1 MQYKNQL
8 RNFYIPEEQSIYLLN
23 ANDAK
28 KLKDWVALCISELQK
43 LGYTDIEL
51 IGKGAYGFAFAG
63 LDASAQECVFKFS
76 RINLPQHIQERLAD
90 EAFML
95 SQVDHPNVPRYITYQ
110 LVKKQGIL
118 MMQRGKG
125 IDLEQ
130 YSLKHGRLSAR
141 QLIDIAYQLA
151 NVLQALRRHRKDGE
165 LAPIV
170 HGDIKPSNLILD
182 EVTGHLSVIDW
193 GSSVF
198 AQLDAQGQY
207 LSNNVMQLMSADL
220 HTSNARMGD
229 VYFIGSEQ
237 RFGALSSPRFD
248 EQGVAGTL
256 YALASG
262 QSCRFGRK
270 AIPARSLGLP
280 VEFATMLDSMLA
292 DDAGLRAQAGDYF
305 LQHMPRLKH
314 LLLPELTMFDDT
326 PLLPVW
332 VSPQLR
338 ELDTVVYSSRKSFLR
353 EHSDEEGIA
362 YVDDVQL
369 ERYYKNYLEGMGETE
384 KAFVAAVS
392 RLARFPVVGGLA
404 IHWQASGV
412 YIDSSLNLYDASL
425 CEAFALS
432 VNNVVTLARAIGK
445 VGIFKA
451 CLFNARNTIHISR
464 DSTREPFIPAAG
476 AAIPYQL
483 APVLSSEDASK
494 QHSYFEDGKDPDEQL
509 ILPDAIMDD
518 IARLNL
524 IRHTGCIIF
533 EVSTLYMKIH
543 SYFRLLDPQAELEF
557 HRLLQSILAKVAL
570 ISGEGVGGFMKLPYK
585 DTRFFSHQAQQPMC
599 YYPANPLLSER
610 NAGPNRAN
618 LNQSGRAEH

>member
-23 ANDAK
+23 TNDAK
-28 KLKDWVALCISELQK
+28 KLKDWVALCISELEK
-43 LGYTDIEL
+43 LGYRQIEL

-63 LDASAQECVFKFS
+63 LDSSAQACVFKFS
-76 RINLPQHIQERLAD
+76 RINLPQHIQDRLAD
-90 EAFML
+90 EAYML
-95 SQVDHPNVPRYITYQ
+95 SQVTHPNVPRYITYQ
-110 LVKKQGIL
+110 VVKKQGIL

-130 YSLKHGRLSAR
+130 FGLNKGRLPAR
-141 QLIDIAYQLA
+141 LLIDIACQLA
-151 NVLQALRRHRKDGE
+151 NVLLALREHRKDGE
-165 LAPIV
+165 LQPIV
-170 HGDIKPSNLILD
+170 HGDIKPSNLVFD
-182 EVTGHLSVIDW
+182 EQTGLVSLIDW

-220 HTSNARMGD
+220 HSSNARMGD
-229 VYFIGSEQ
+229 VYFIGPEQ
-237 RFGALSSPRFD
+237 RSGALSSPRFD
-248 EQGVAGTL
+248 EQGVASTL

-280 VEFATMLDSMLA
+280 VEFATMLDSMLS
-292 DDAGLRAQAGDYF
+292 DDAQLRAQAGDFF
-305 LQHMPRLKH
+305 LHQMPRLKH
-314 LLLPELTMFDDT
+314 LVLPDIGLFDDA

-332 VSPQLR
+332 VSPQVR

-353 EHSDEEGIA
+353 EHSEEDGIA

-392 RLARFPVVGGLA
+392 RLARYPVVGGLA

-412 YIDSSLNLYDASL
+412 YIDSSLNLYDDSL
-425 CEAFALS
+425 ARSFALS
-432 VNNVVTLARAIGK
+432 VNNVVSLARAIAK

-464 DSTREPFIPAAG
+464 TSVQQPFLPPVDAV
-476 AAIPYQL
+476 IPYQL
-483 APVLSSEDASK
+483 APVLSNEDASK

-509 ILPDAIMDD
+509 VLPDTIMAD
-518 IARLNL
+518 IASLNL

-533 EVSTLYMKIH
+533 EVTSLYMKIH
-543 SYFRLLDPQAELEF
+543 SYYRLLDPNAEAEF
-557 HRLLQSILAKVAL
+557 RTLLQNILAKVSE
-570 ISGEGVGGFMKLPYK
+570 ITGEGVGGFMKLPYK
-585 DTRFFSHQAQQPMC
+585 DTRFFAHQSQLPVH
-599 YYPANPLLSER
+599 YYPANPLKI
-610 NAGPNRAN
+610 AGK
-618 LNQSGRAEH
+618 Q

>member
-23 ANDAK
+23 TNDAK
-28 KLKDWVALCISELQK
+28 KLKDWVALCISELEK
-43 LGYTDIEL
+43 LGYKQIEL

-63 LDASAQECVFKFS
+63 LDASDQACVFKFS

-90 EAFML
+90 EAYML
-95 SQVDHPNVPRYITYQ
+95 SQVEHPNVPRYITYQ
-110 LVKKQGIL
+110 VVKKQGIL

-125 IDLEQ
+125 IDLEH
-130 YSLKHGRLSAR
+130 YSLKVGRLSAR
-141 QLIDIAYQLA
+141 LLIDIASQLA
-151 NVLQALRRHRKDGE
+151 DVLKALRQHRKDGE
-165 LAPIV
+165 LQPIV
-170 HGDIKPSNLILD
+170 HGDIKPSNLVFDANSGL
-182 EVTGHLSVIDW
+182 VSLIDW

-207 LSNNVMQLMSADL
+207 LSHNVMQLMSTDL
-220 HTSNARMGD
+220 QTTNARMGD
-229 VYFIGSEQ
+229 VYFIGAEQ
-237 RFGALSSPRFD
+237 RSGALSSPRFD

-262 QSCRFGRK
+262 QSCRFGHK

-280 VEFATMLDSMLA
+280 VEFATILDSMLS
-292 DDAGLRAQAGDYF
+292 DDAALRAQAGDYF
-305 LQHMPRLKH
+305 LQHMPRLKQ
-314 LLLPELTMFDDT
+314 LVLPALNLFDDT
-326 PLLPVW
+326 PVLPVW
-332 VSPQLR
+332 VSPSVR

-353 EHSDEEGIA
+353 EHNEEHNIA

-369 ERYYKNYLEGMGETE
+369 ERYYKNYLQGMGETE

-392 RLARFPVVGGLA
+392 RLARYPVVGGLA
-404 IHWQASGV
+404 IHWQANGV

-425 CEAFALS
+425 AAAFALS
-432 VNNVVTLARAIGK
+432 VNNVVTLARAIAK

-464 DSTREPFIPAAG
+464 QSTAQPFIPAAD

-509 ILPDAIMDD
+509 VLPDAIMDD

-533 EVSTLYMKIH
+533 EVSSLYMKIH
-543 SYFRLLDPQAELEF
+543 SYYRLLDPDAEQEF
-557 HRLLQSILAKVAL
+557 KQLLQSIVAKVTQ
-570 ISGEGVGGFMKLPYK
+570 ITGEGVGGFMKLPYK
-585 DTRFFSHQAQQPMC
+585 DTRFFSHQAQLPPC
-599 YYPANPLLSER
+599 SYPANPLL
-610 NAGPNRAN
+610 
-618 LNQSGRAEH
+618 